1 MKSVV
6 AELYRVFQP
15 YRIGDDFVGCSD
27 CVSPEETARLAA
39 IPLRSLSVAD
49 LNRYARK
56 AMTTWGEVTH
66 FKYFLPRLLEL
77 SLDEF
82 ENFDTPEV
90 LLGKLAYANWESWPA
105 IEQAAVRDFLEA
117 FWRHQLTSPGTFP
130 ADHRIGTVLGGLAQ
144 LHSSLIPLLDAWLS
158 IEDQTAALHLCQLI
172 DHSADD
178 IMQTGR
184 IRFLWGNPAKASE
197 ELTKW
202 LATDAVQN
210 YLDPF
215 HAIVSGPFPYAF
227 IQLEGICAA
236 VNGAESDP
244 GDAQSG
250 LGLGVDPDARSNQS

>member
-6 AELYRVFQP
+6 AELYRVFRP
-15 YRIGDDFVGCSD
+15 YRIGDDFVGCPD
-27 CVSPEETARLAA
+27 CVSPEETARIAA

-56 AMTTWGEVTH
+56 AITTWGDVPH
-66 FKYFLPRLLEL
+66 FKYFLPRMLEL

-82 ENFDTPEV
+82 ETFDTPEV
-90 LLGKLAYANWESWPA
+90 LLGKLEYAKWGLWPA
-105 IEQAAVRDFLEA
+105 SEQAAVQDFLAA

-130 ADHRIGTVLGGLAQ
+130 ADSRIETVLGGLAQ
-144 LHSSLIPLLDAWLS
+144 LHSSLIPLLDAWLL

-184 IRFLWGNPAKASE
+184 VRLLWGNPAKASD
-197 ELTKW
+197 ELAKW

-215 HAIVSGPFPYAF
+215 HAIVSGPFPYVF

-236 VNGAESDP
+236 SRASD
-244 GDAQSG
+244 
-250 LGLGVDPDARSNQS
+250 V